1 MKKEKY
7 EIFISGETV
16 DLVIPN
22 KNAIESDKLFIQDF
36 FSLFHKWVSKL
47 LQTDVGLMNESS
59 QKKKDMAK
67 EFSRCH
73 FAIR

>member
-1 MKKEKY
+1 MM
-7 EIFISGETV
+7 IFSSSPSLKTQMANSIQQE
-16 DLVIPN
+16 
-22 KNAIESDKLFIQDF
+22 NATESDKLFVQDF